1 MEGRLD
7 YRRGVGEGRMMNDEW
22 QGIHFDLPADDL
34 SIELTRSL
42 QSNLVLTPLYTL
54 THAQDKM
61 SLEWMCQPELC
72 TQHLDTVKERQSGKS
87 FTPFF

>member
-1 MEGRLD
+1 MEEVRRRGWSVKRREGAEGRLD
-7 YRRGVGEGRMMNDEW
+7 YRIGVGERRMMSNEW

-54 THAQDKM
+54 THPQDKM
-61 SLEWMCQPELC
+61 SL
-72 TQHLDTVKERQSGKS
+72 SGCVS
-87 FTPFF
+87 QNCAHNI

>member
-1 MEGRLD
+1 MS
-7 YRRGVGEGRMMNDEW
+7 DEW

-54 THAQDKM
+54 THPQDKM
-61 SLEWMCQPELC
+61 SRA
-72 TQHLDTVKERQSGKS
+72 DVSARTVHTEFRHSERERQSVKRKS
-87 FTPFF
+87 FTPFFFITFI